1 MTAPVE
7 WLAQLRP
14 LLRVEARMLR
24 LDPRL
29 RRRFDY
35 SDLVHETVLRAQQA
49 LGDFHGTSP
58 EEMLRWLRQILLNQL
73 RDLVEREHAQKRD
86 VAREQSLN
94 AAAADSSA
102 RLESI
107 LAAASS
113 APEQKLQRQ
122 EFLLRLAKA
131 LDTALEQ
138 LSDDQRD
145 AIVLNKLQGLPIKEI
160 ARRLERTEKAVRL
173 LLYHGLCHLRDV
185 PELKDL
191 LSEHS

>member
-1 MTAPVE
+1 MTPPVE

-14 LLRVEARMLR
+14 LLRVEARMLH

-49 LGDFHGTSP
+49 LGDFHGTSQ

-94 AAAADSSA
+94 AVAADSSA
-102 RLESI
+102 RLDSI
-107 LAAASS
+107 LAAASAS
-113 APEQKLQRQ
+113 PDQKLERQ
-122 EFLLRLAKA
+122 QFLLRLASA
-131 LDTALEQ
+131 LDAALEQ
-138 LSDDQRD
+138 LPEAQRD
-145 AIVLNKLQGLPIKEI
+145 AVVLNKLQGLPVKEI
-160 ARRLERTEKAVRL
+160 ARRLELTEKAVRM
-173 LLYHGLCHLRDV
+173 LLYHGLCRLRGM

-191 LSEHS
+191 LPERS